1 VRRANRTRAP
11 CSLGCCCVAAA
22 SQPSRQPTQPRRRVA
37 FLGAAQQTKKMA
49 TLQQE
54 WVASPAPINCIALG
68 STIIATGGQERRCC
82 VWRLK
87 DGEHLQ
93 SFAASTSSIT
103 CLDLDHD
110 ETHVLS
116 GCEGGSARVYDLREG
131 KASRGLTG
139 HRNQVNCC
147 RFHPYGEFVAT
158 GGADSTVKV
167 WDARKKAC
175 LQTYKGHGGEVDAVC
190 FSPDGRW
197 LASAS
202 RGDGQIR
209 VWDLTAGKLLKGFGA
224 SRRAQAVFAKTLVFS
239 PTELVLA
246 ASCSDRTA
254 RLYDLEQWKELGA
267 THPSSVEAHA
277 VRECAFSSSGRS
289 LVVAAENGLRQW
301 NVSNVKPISRDIEG
315 SLNGVCAMRC
325 GDDCTIACRRD
336 GVVRIH
342 NASLAYEDDFEDDV
356 SDGAEAKASP
366 VDEEPPAKAV
376 DAKASPSV
384 VFAPAQRRGLAPRNT
399 SNKDR
404 RRLSTSDL
412 EDVKRRAAQPS
423 KDGASVDDAITE
435 ILMGRK
441 AKHELEAR
449 LEQLE
454 RASQQWGAGH
464 GEEAFRALSG
474 RNFSWEAV
482 GDFLER
488 VDATDLTLDA
498 ASTLAECAERWLKAC
513 CAAESDRAGEVC
525 VLVVDACESALDAH
539 GPAIAAA
546 SGAPAL
552 GVDLSRED
560 RIRRCAEAQQRFRA
574 VAAACAGVAFFGDAA
589 ARASK
594 FAARCGELFP

>member
-1 VRRANRTRAP
+1 M
-11 CSLGCCCVAAA
+11 AA
-22 SQPSRQPTQPRRRVA
+22 
-37 FLGAAQQTKKMA
+37 
-49 TLQQE
+49 LQQE
-54 WVASPAPINCIALG
+54 WVASPSSINCIALG
-68 STIIATGGQERRCC
+68 SSIVATGGQERRCC
-82 VWRLK
+82 DWRLK

-147 RFHPYGEFVAT
+147 RHHPYGEFVAT

-224 SRRAQAVFAKTLVFS
+224 SRRAQAVYAKTLVFS

-246 ASCSDRTA
+246 AACSDRTA

-267 THPSSVEAHA
+267 THPSSLEAHA

-301 NVSNVKPISRDIEG
+301 NVSNVKPVSRDIEG
-315 SLNGVCAMRC
+315 TLNGVCALKC
-325 GDDCTIACRRD
+325 GDDATVACRRD
-336 GVVRIH
+336 GVVRIY

-356 SDGAEAKASP
+356 SDEAEAKASSP
-366 VDEEPPAKAV
+366 VEEPPASKI
-376 DAKASPSV
+376 DEKASPAV
-384 VFAPAQRRGLAPRNT
+384 VFAPSQRKGLAPRNT
-399 SNKDR
+399 KTDR

-412 EDVKRRAAQPS
+412 EDVKRRAAQP
-423 KDGASVDDAITE
+423 KIDGASVDDAITE

-449 LEQLE
+449 LEALE
-454 RASQQWGAGH
+454 RAARHWGAG
-464 GEEAFRALSG
+464 EASEAFRALSG

-488 VDATDLTLDA
+488 IDVNDLTLDA

-513 CAAESDRAGEVC
+513 CASEADRAGEVC
-525 VLVVDACESALDAH
+525 VLVVDACSCALDSH
-539 GPAIAAA
+539 GPAISAAA
-546 SGAPAL
+546 TAPAL

-560 RIRRCAEAQQRFRA
+560 RIKRCAEAQQRFRN
-574 VAAACAGVAFFGDAA
+574 VAAACAGVAFFGDAST
-589 ARASK
+589 RASK

>member
-560 RIRRCAEAQQRFRA
+560 RVRRCAEAQQRFRA

>member
-1 VRRANRTRAP
+1 M
-11 CSLGCCCVAAA
+11 AA
-22 SQPSRQPTQPRRRVA
+22 
-37 FLGAAQQTKKMA
+37 
-49 TLQQE
+49 LQQE

-68 STIIATGGQERRCC
+68 SSIIATGGQERRCC

-87 DGEHLQ
+87 DAEHLQ

-103 CLDLDHD
+103 CLHLDHD

-267 THPSSVEAHA
+267 THPASLEAHA

-301 NVSNVKPISRDIEG
+301 NVSNVKPVSREIEG
-315 SLNGVCAMRC
+315 ALTGVCALKC
-325 GDDCTIACRRD
+325 GDDATVACRRD
-336 GVVRIH
+336 GVVRIY

-356 SDGAEAKASP
+356 SDEAEAKASSP
-366 VDEEPPAKAV
+366 VEEPPASKI
-376 DAKASPSV
+376 DEKASPAV
-384 VFAPAQRRGLAPRNT
+384 VFAPSQRKGLAPRNT
-399 SNKDR
+399 KTDR

-412 EDVKRRAAQPS
+412 DDVKRRAAQP
-423 KDGASVDDAITE
+423 KIDGASVDDAITE

-449 LEQLE
+449 LEALE
-454 RASQQWGAGH
+454 RAARHWGAG
-464 GEEAFRALSG
+464 EASEAFRALSG
-474 RNFSWEAV
+474 RNLSWEAV

-498 ASTLAECAERWLKAC
+498 ASTLAECSERWLKAC
-513 CAAESDRAGEVC
+513 CASEADRAGEVC

-560 RIRRCAEAQQRFRA
+560 RVRRCAEAQQRFRA